1 MSKKAHDFLMTKSK
15 EENEDLHT
23 IISLN
28 GQVEIAKGGI
38 DNAFEFLFQT
48 CVGQQLSSKASE
60 SIWGRVVGLC
70 QNLDLTL
77 LELADQ
83 KYCTDLRSCGISN
96 NKLKAAFKL
105 RDRFIDQPSLSAQIF
120 GASYE
125 NVTDLV
131 TSNWGF
137 GAWSADMCAIF
148 FCGQKDVMPT
158 TDVAINNSLLKL
170 HVDTKEIYLYA
181 PYRSYL
187 CLHLWKATDERRL

>member
-1 MSKKAHDFLMTKSK
+1 MSKKAHDFLMAKSK
-15 EENEDLHT
+15 EGSEALHK

-28 GQVEIAKGGI
+28 GQLDIPKGKI

-48 CVGQQLSSKASE
+48 CVGQQLSSKAAE
-60 SIWGRVVGLC
+60 SIWGRVVELC

-77 LELADQ
+77 LDLADE
-83 KYCTDLRSCGISN
+83 KYVTDLRSCGISN
-96 NKLKAAFKL
+96 NKLKATFKL
-105 RDRFIDQPSLSAQIF
+105 RDRFIDQPGLSAQIF

-125 NVTDLV
+125 DVIYLV

-137 GAWSADMCAIF
+137 GTWSADMCAIF
-148 FCGQKDVMPT
+148 FCGQEDVMPT

-170 HVDTKEIYLYA
+170 HENTKEIYLYS

-187 CLHLWKATDERRL
+187 CLHLWKAIDEG